1 MRKTEKVKIIIEKL
15 TEIYPDPKCALNFSS
30 GIELLVATRLS
41 AQCTDKRV
49 NEVTPALFEKY
60 PSIEAF
66 ADADLSELEEIIRP
80 CGFFRDKAKS
90 IKEFSSKILSD
101 FSGRVPD
108 NIDDLITLPGVG
120 RKTANLIVGEL
131 YGGEAYICDTHCIRL
146 SNRFGLTESKDPA
159 VVERDLRKIVKPEDS
174 LHFCHR
180 FVQYGRDVCTAR
192 NPKCECCVL
201 KDVCEE
207 NRK

>member
-1 MRKTEKVKIIIEKL
+1 MKKTEKVKILIEKL
-15 TEIYPDPKCALNFSS
+15 TEIYPNPMCALNFTS

-49 NEVTPALFEKY
+49 NEVTPALFAKY
-60 PSIEAF
+60 PSVEAF
-66 ADADLSELEEIIRP
+66 ADADISELEEIIRP

-90 IKEFSSKILSD
+90 IKEFSRQIIDD
-101 FSGRVPD
+101 FNGRVPD
-108 NIDDLITLPGVG
+108 NIDDLVTLSGVG

-146 SNRFGLTESKDPA
+146 SNRFGLTKSKDPA
-159 VVERDLRKIVKPEDS
+159 VVEKDLRKIVKPGDS

-192 NPKCECCVL
+192 SPKCDLCTL
-201 KDVCEE
+201 KEICEE
-207 NRK
+207 YKK